1 MATIGF
7 SGGALLDAKLREIA
21 DRLGKS
27 ASVDVGFHPDAN
39 YADGVQPVAMVAAIQ
54 NYGAPEA
61 GIPARPFFSEMVR
74 ENSPNWG
81 NELAGILVA
90 EDYDG
95 VRALRSM
102 GEVIAGQLAE
112 SITQANFVP
121 LAPATVARKG
131 FSAQLIDTGTMRRS
145 IKPVVKE

>member
-7 SGGALLDAKLREIA
+7 SGGSLLEAKLKEIA
-21 DRLGKS
+21 GRLGKS
-27 ASVDVGFHPDAN
+27 ASVDVGFHPGQN
-39 YADGVQPVAMVAAIQ
+39 YEDGGQPVAMVAAIQ

-74 ENSPNWG
+74 ENSPDWG
-81 NELAGILVA
+81 KGLAQVLVA
-90 EDYDG
+90 DDYDG
-95 VRALRSM
+95 ARALGRM
-102 GEVIAGQLAE
+102 GDVIAGQLAE
-112 SITQANFVP
+112 SITQADFVP

-145 IKPVVKE
+145 IKSVVKA